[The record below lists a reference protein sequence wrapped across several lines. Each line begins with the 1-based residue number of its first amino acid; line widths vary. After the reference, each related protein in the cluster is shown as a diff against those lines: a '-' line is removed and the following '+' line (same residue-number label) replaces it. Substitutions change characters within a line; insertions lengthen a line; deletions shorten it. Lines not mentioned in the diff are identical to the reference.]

1 MPWFDPQDTALY
13 FIKTINSH
21 YWGCSG
27 IQGAAPFNWR
37 KSMRIMIR
45 SPTDDQGRKKQN
57 PEDFT
62 NKDYERRSQNRSKTS
77 RQKAACFSFG
87 FCRKTEYQQKTSNL
101 RFWLQIPRSSVN
113 TKTDR
118 RNRMNAGLFELFTV
132 LKLNN
137 KQYKSARF
145 VGKTEGSFVGGVLFI
160 VGC

>member
-1 MPWFDPQDTALY
+1 MITFGA
-13 FIKTINSH
+13 ISV
-21 YWGCSG
+21 
-27 IQGAAPFNWR
+27 IQVMAPFLWR
-37 KSMRIMIR
+37 NSRENEDTVSHLWPGEEKTTS
-45 SPTDDQGRKKQN
+45 

-62 NKDYERRSQNRSKTS
+62 SKDYERRSQNRSKTS

-87 FCRKTEYQQKTSNL
+87 FCRKTENQQKTVNL
-101 RFWLQIPRSSVN
+101 RFWLRVPRSSVN